1 MRGVQSETL
10 EDTSSKKYCMRV
22 WARLNAYMLTLG
34 SIYEKIAE
42 EVSSLGALD
51 APCML
56 STGTL
61 TTEYIATDTV
71 SAPRVMA
78 I

>member
-1 MRGVQSETL
+1 MVIP
-10 EDTSSKKYCMRV
+10 
-22 WARLNAYMLTLG
+22 NAYMLTLCP
-34 SIYEKIAE
+34 IYEKITE

-71 SAPRVMA
+71 NAPCVMA
-78 I
+78 IH